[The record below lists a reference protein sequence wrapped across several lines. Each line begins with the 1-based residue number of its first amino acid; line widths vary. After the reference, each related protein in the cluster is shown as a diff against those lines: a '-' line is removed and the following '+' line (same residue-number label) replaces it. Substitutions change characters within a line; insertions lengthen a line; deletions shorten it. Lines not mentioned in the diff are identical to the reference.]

1 MRPNVDRRARSWQ
14 ADVSGMREI
23 LRTLDDYALGM
34 VIDSAI
40 DLLDERAG
48 DTDLE
53 REPPEPDGDEWD
65 IAYSEWTP

>member
-1 MRPNVDRRARSWQ
+1 
-14 ADVSGMREI
+14 MREI